1 MARDSFHL
9 TELNGEIEALDTR
22 IPAAVQTG
30 LFLDLQDLMMCQTV
44 WFLRN
49 APVLTGLEGQIRHY
63 RDGIATLAGRLDTV
77 LPATVRAR
85 IDQAEA
91 QLAASGVPKPLAARL
106 ARLDALSRAPDVIL
120 VATQTKKPIDVVA
133 RAFFGIGARLGV
145 DRLAQRAGQVE
156 VADYFDRLALG
167 RSVEGVF
174 ATQRG
179 IAVEILRDGKGK
191 GDPLTAWTAA
201 KGPVLART
209 ERSMAEMIDN
219 GELTLA
225 KVTVAGSYLQ
235 DLLST

>member
-1 MARDSFHL
+1 MR
-9 TELNGEIEALDTR
+9 
-22 IPAAVQTG
+22 
-30 LFLDLQDLMMCQTV
+30 QTV

-63 RDGIATLAGRLDTV
+63 RDGIATLARQLDTV
-77 LPATVRAR
+77 LPATVRER

-91 QLAASGVPKPLAARL
+91 QLVASGVPTSLAARL
-106 ARLDALSRAPDVIL
+106 ARLDTLSRAPDVIL
-120 VATQTKKPIDVVA
+120 VATQTNKPIDVVA

-145 DRLAQRAGQVE
+145 DRLAQRAGQVD

-179 IAVEILRDGKGK
+179 IAVEILRDGNGK

-209 ERSMAEMIDN
+209 ERSMAEMIGAAEMLKDDLETRGPVRLSEVEAAQKEILALVRKLAEAGTIQLGGK
-219 GELTLA
+219 GEEF
-225 KVTVAGSYLQ
+225 V
-235 DLLST
+235 